1 LVTPKLAYFFNYA
14 ARAALMPFLVLYYE
28 RVGLTGWQIGILA
41 GLPPLLALIVAP
53 LVAGVADATGRHKQL
68 LLGAVGGSI
77 LVALL
82 FPLATSF
89 LALIPLVIFWAMTLE
104 PIMPLTDKAV
114 LDLLGE
120 RREEYGKQRLWGA
133 VGWGAMAPVAG
144 LLIDWFGLQWSFI
157 VFAVLMVGVF
167 VSVVRLPMKSWEE
180 TPHWGRSLKLFLANP
195 HWTAFLILVFA
206 AGIGTST
213 IHIYFFLYLE
223 RLGASGTLMGMSLTV
238 ATLSE
243 LVVMYG
249 TAGWIRRWGTRRL
262 LLLALGI
269 YALRLLLFAIIT
281 DPWIALWSQLLH
293 GPSFAL
299 LWVAGVAHAD
309 RLAPP
314 GLRTTAQGIFTGT
327 LFGVGAVVGASAGGI
342 LIDRV
347 GVAGLYG
354 WIGGLLLVALLPL
367 GMLLY
372 RTKLEDGEVRG

>member
-77 LVALL
+77 VVALL

-89 LALIPLVIFWAMTLE
+89 LALIPLVIFWAMSLE

-167 VSVVRLPMKSWEE
+167 VSVVRLPMKAWE
-180 TPHWGRSLKLFLANP
+180 
-195 HWTAFLILVFA
+195 
-206 AGIGTST
+206 
-213 IHIYFFLYLE
+213 
-223 RLGASGTLMGMSLTV
+223 
-238 ATLSE
+238 
-243 LVVMYG
+243 
-249 TAGWIRRWGTRRL
+249 
-262 LLLALGI
+262 
-269 YALRLLLFAIIT
+269 
-281 DPWIALWSQLLH
+281 
-293 GPSFAL
+293 
-299 LWVAGVAHAD
+299 
-309 RLAPP
+309 
-314 GLRTTAQGIFTGT
+314 
-327 LFGVGAVVGASAGGI
+327 
-342 LIDRV
+342 
-347 GVAGLYG
+347 
-354 WIGGLLLVALLPL
+354 
-367 GMLLY
+367 
-372 RTKLEDGEVRG
+372 